1 MLRAVDLQQVFSQTS
16 SLEKVQNVKQQRPD
30 VEYRH
35 FIQQLNEEDDRIK
48 REVRESHKAEETEI
62 KDEDRGK
69 EGKRGGER
77 RKAASKEDNSPVT
90 LEKPPEIDQGKIVD
104 III

>member
-1 MLRAVDLQQVFSQTS
+1 MLRAVDLQQIFSQTS
-16 SLEKVQNVKQQRPD
+16 SLEKVQNVRQQRPD
-30 VEYRH
+30 VDYRH
-35 FIQQLNEEDDRIK
+35 FMQQLNQEDDRMR
-48 REVRESHKAEETEI
+48 REVTESHETGETEI

-69 EGKRGGER
+69 EGRRGGER
-77 RKAASKEDNSPVT
+77 RKGASKEDSTPVT